1 MTKYLKDILYVAGIV
16 LSGFSSYLIDKN
28 TVGNEPEHGLNAIL
42 KHTVE
47 NINIVRSNNNKTK
60 SIVKLPVN
68 SEIPVILQNK
78 TPYNHDEISIELS
91 KPEWVSKDIV

>member
-1 MTKYLKDILYVAGIV
+1 MILNK
-16 LSGFSSYLIDKN
+16 FFLIN
-28 TVGNEPEHGLNAIL
+28 LPEPGLNVIL

-47 NINIVRSNNNKTK
+47 NINTVRSNNDKTK
-60 SIVKLPVN
+60 HIVKLPVN
-68 SEIPVILQNK
+68 SEIPVLLQNK